1 MLSRRAYPRQALYG
15 PIVSTDNTI
24 GANPKNVTLVSIES
38 VSFQENRDT
47 IKVHTMMTATQN
59 TVTVPESTSD
69 ILCRIAS
76 TRKEREAA
84 FRLVYNSYLQ
94 AGLGEMNDYKMRVT
108 PYHLSDCSEIFIAT
122 RRGKVIFTM
131 TLIMDGEELG
141 VPMESVYGDEVDRLR
156 RRGLRL
162 GEVSCLADCQRHV
175 REFFPIFLWTSRL
188 MVQYAR
194 YRGLDALVAAVHPK
208 HARFYRRFMDFRTFG
223 LEKTY
228 PTVRNHPAVA
238 LWLEFVRIDRELP
251 PQYEFFFGEQIP
263 YSELQPHPISEE
275 DGECFRPMIDLNFQC
290 APLGDTDDY
299 EQQREDEALVY
310 VG

>member
-1 MLSRRAYPRQALYG
+1 
-15 PIVSTDNTI
+15 
-24 GANPKNVTLVSIES
+24 
-38 VSFQENRDT
+38 
-47 IKVHTMMTATQN
+47 MMTATQN

-76 TRKEREAA
+76 TREEREAA
-84 FRLVYNSYLQ
+84 FHLVYNSYLQ
-94 AGLGEMNDYKMRVT
+94 AGLGEMNDYEMRVT

-162 GEVSCLADCQRHV
+162 GEVSCLADCQRHA
-175 REFFPIFLWTSRL
+175 REFFPVFLHTSRL

-208 HARFYRRFMDFRTFG
+208 HARFYRRFMDFHAFG

-238 LWLEFVRIDRELP
+238 LWLEFARIDREIP
-251 PQYEFFFGEQIP
+251 KQYEFFFGEKIP
-263 YSELQPHPISEE
+263 YDALQPQAISEVGRE
-275 DGECFRPMIDLNFQC
+275 YFRPMIDPTFQC
-290 APLGDTDDY
+290 APLGYFDDY
-299 EQQREDEALVY
+299 AQREDDALVY
-310 VG
+310 VAE